1 MDKRYQVFVSSTY
14 DDLQEERKE
23 VMQLYQDTATKKR
36 TEEYWQLTPYGDHKM
51 MELLAIKRE

>member
-23 VMQLYQDTATKKR
+23 VMQLYQDTATKK
-36 TEEYWQLTPYGDHKM
+36 
-51 MELLAIKRE
+51 KRKNIGN